1 MDIQRSLISLI
12 VLIIEMTSIEGPQTV
27 IITPVTDTPVTDS
40 AAVIQA
46 DGTKKDTHTLFGGH
60 HEVNTR
66 KY

>member
-1 MDIQRSLISLI
+1 
-12 VLIIEMTSIEGPQTV
+12 MTSVEGPQTV